1 MDKRNILFTAAALL
15 GMAVCSAQEAEQ
27 TVPIKGKPILTVF
40 ADYKAELGHANNVS
54 GFNLNR
60 AFIGYEASLPKGFSA
75 KVVLN
80 VESYATEDG
89 KTKFDTY
96 LKNAQVNWEKDA
108 FSVAVGLV
116 NLNQFSVQE
125 NAWGHRYVAK
135 SFQEE
140 YGFAYCEDIGIVA
153 AYDFSPSISA
163 DIAFTNGEGRKFRNE
178 DNNYRYG
185 AGITWRPIKGLSLRG
200 YADVYSR
207 TETSEGALSFKDQY
221 SLALFAGYTHRLF
234 SVGAEFNKS
243 YNHHFISGADLTG
256 YSVYSTVPLY
266 KTWQWYGRFD
276 WLDASRND
284 ITQREGNLIIL
295 GVDYRPIAYLRLS
308 PNFQSWKGKG
318 QARNNYLLV
327 SVELKI

>member
-1 MDKRNILFTAAALL
+1 MGKRKYLFAATLL
-15 GMAVCSAQEAEQ
+15 FGMAVCSAQEPGQ
-27 TVPIKGKPILTVF
+27 TAPIKGKPILTVF
-40 ADYKAELGHANNVS
+40 ADYKAGLGHVNDVS

-80 VESYATEDG
+80 VETYATEDG
-89 KTKFDTY
+89 KTKFDAY
-96 LKNAQVNWEKDA
+96 LKNAQVNWKKNA
-108 FSVAVGLV
+108 FSVALGLV

-125 NAWGHRYVAK
+125 NAWGHRYIAK

-153 AYDFSPSISA
+153 AYDFLPSLSA

-200 YADVYSR
+200 YADVHSR
-207 TETSEGALSFKDQY
+207 TGTPEGALPFKDQY
-221 SLALFAGYTHRLF
+221 SLALFAGYAHRLF

-243 YNHHFISGADLTG
+243 YNHYFISGADLTG

-266 KTWQWYGRFD
+266 KKWQCYGRFD
-276 WLDASRND
+276 LLDASQD
-284 ITQREGNLIIL
+284 DMIQREGNLIIL
-295 GVDYRPIAYLRLS
+295 GVDYRPIPYLRLS

-318 QARNNYLLV
+318 QERNNYLLV